1 MEELVDVIVR
11 VDEDLYAKAEGL
23 FREFGLS
30 FEEAVLLFVREVAR
44 LGRLPFDLTDE
55 DWDIVRKLEEAEVEA
70 GCTDVRYSSEDVL
83 NAMKTEIEKSMDVE
97 GRFGDTPGVR
107 GKN

>member
-11 VDEDLYAKAEGL
+11 VDEDLYVKAEGL

-44 LGRLPFDLTDE
+44 LGQLPFDLTDE
-55 DWDIVRKLEEAEVEA
+55 DWDIVRKLEAAEVES
-70 GCTDVRYSSEDVL
+70 GGTDVRYSSEEVL
-83 NAMKTEIEKSMDVE
+83 SAMKREIIGDMDVE